1 MQQFRGDLHSQFWR
15 LRQNDGVGR
24 LLLLLTHT
32 SKIYLKLFDSESYI
46 HGIIL
51 LTFQK
56 FNAGKRRHLLDHGC
70 SYGMEGGSRKGSR

>member
-1 MQQFRGDLHSQFWR
+1 MQLFRGDLHSQFWH

-24 LLLLLTHT
+24 LLLLLTCT

-56 FNAGKRRHLLDHGC
+56 FIAGKRSHELDHGC
-70 SYGMEGGSRKGSR
+70 SYGMEGG

>member
-1 MQQFRGDLHSQFWR
+1 MRQFRGDLHSQFWH

-24 LLLLLTHT
+24 LLLLLTYT

-56 FNAGKRRHLLDHGC
+56 FNAGKRGHSLDHGC